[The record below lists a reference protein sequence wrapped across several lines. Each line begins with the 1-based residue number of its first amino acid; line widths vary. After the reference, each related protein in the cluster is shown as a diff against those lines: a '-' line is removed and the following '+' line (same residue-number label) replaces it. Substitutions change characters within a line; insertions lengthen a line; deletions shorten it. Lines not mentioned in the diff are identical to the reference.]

1 MPQIHLLELFK
12 AAYIRFSRNSLAVPK
27 SFKSLTIQF
36 MQFYFRGEGRGG
48 ERKCMQLLTVWL
60 KFCSKHNGV
69 KDPMKRL
76 DSSVGILTI
85 ETVEV
90 GSSQVCCLK
99 VQNKSK
105 KSPIFWLMGSL
116 KCSCT
121 SPPPFTCNACCCDL
135 CVFC

>member
-1 MPQIHLLELFK
+1 MFLLSGYNYSSVSVPQIHLLELFK

-36 MQFYFRGEGRGG
+36 MQFYFGWGGR
-48 ERKCMQLLTVWL
+48 ERKDMQLLTVWL

-69 KDPMKRL
+69 KDPMKWL

-90 GSSQVCCLK
+90 GNIDGFIPCMLF
-99 VQNKSK
+99 KS
-105 KSPIFWLMGSL
+105 
-116 KCSCT
+116 
-121 SPPPFTCNACCCDL
+121 
-135 CVFC
+135 